1 MFNCTAFVD
10 VNRRF
15 GDEKAL
21 IHPKTG
27 ISYSFA
33 ELHDTV
39 CRAAGGL
46 KSLGIKKGDRVAI
59 YLESSPEYLL
69 SYLAVWRTGAIAV
82 PMNIVLRE
90 DEVLYMLMNA
100 GARAVITNEAGSAV
114 IRRIRNQ
121 IPGDIVI
128 IATGAGDAGTTPW
141 EELLAATPL
150 ERAAYTSADDLCQL
164 QYTSGTTGAPKG
176 AMLTHG
182 NWMAALDAEREVLGL
197 TENDIYLGIYPMAHV
212 GVSWGIAAL
221 KAGATWVIMDRFELD
236 PYISLIAE
244 YSITVIASMPP
255 VIHSLNQLPAGTEKA
270 FKSGR
275 VMISGGGPLHP
286 SIWKEFYGRY
296 GIPIVNAYGLSETIV
311 VGTGTAIRPEDY
323 ATAEEFRSVGKPVGY
338 SEVRIVDVNDPA
350 VELPSPEIGEIAL
363 RGPAVA
369 QGYWEMPDATEAV
382 FLSEGWF
389 LTGDIGYIDGDG
401 MLAITDR
408 KKDMIVMSGWKI
420 YPTEVEKVLI
430 QHPKIQ
436 DVAIFGIPDIRRGEI
451 PVAAVVPSPGAQI
464 TLDDIVAYS
473 KERLA
478 GYKVPRKLILIPE
491 LPRVHGWK
499 LLRRELRD
507 RFGSGGPDVP
517 DKTS

>member
-1 MFNCTAFVD
+1 MFNCTAFID

-15 GDEKAL
+15 GDKKAL
-21 IHPKTG
+21 IDPKTG
-27 ISYSFA
+27 VSYSFA
-33 ELHDTV
+33 ELHDVV

-46 KSLGIKKGDRVAI
+46 RALGIKKGDRVAI

-69 SYLAVWRTGAIAV
+69 SYLAIWRIGAIAV
-82 PMNIVLRE
+82 PMNIVLQD

-100 GARAVITNEAGSAV
+100 GARAIITNEAGSAV
-114 IRRIRNQ
+114 LRRIRDQ
-121 IPGDIVI
+121 IPGRFIL
-128 IATGAGDAGTTPW
+128 IATGAGDADTTTW
-141 EELLAATPL
+141 EELLDAQPL

-176 AMLTHG
+176 AMLSHG
-182 NWMAALDAEREVLGL
+182 NWMTALDAEREVLGL

-221 KAGATWVIMDRFELD
+221 KTGATWIIMDRFELD
-236 PYISLIAE
+236 PYIAIIAD
-244 YSITVIASMPP
+244 YRVSVIASMPP
-255 VIHSLNQLPAGTEKA
+255 VIHSLNQLPAGTEAA
-270 FKSGR
+270 FVSGR

-286 SIWKEFYGRY
+286 SIWKDFYQRF
-296 GIPIVNAYGLSETIV
+296 GIAIVNAYGLSETIV

-338 SEVRIVDVNDPA
+338 TEVRIVDVNDPT

-369 QGYWEMPDATEAV
+369 KGYWQMPDATEAV
-382 FLSEGWF
+382 FLAEGWF

-430 QHPKIQ
+430 QHPKIE

-451 PVAAVVPSPGAQI
+451 PVAAIVPAAGARI
-464 TLDDIVAYS
+464 TLDELVEYS
-473 KERLA
+473 RERLA
-478 GYKVPRKLILIPE
+478 GYKVPRKLIVLEE

-507 RFGSGGPDVP
+507 RFGSVKPDV
-517 DKTS
+517 SASSS